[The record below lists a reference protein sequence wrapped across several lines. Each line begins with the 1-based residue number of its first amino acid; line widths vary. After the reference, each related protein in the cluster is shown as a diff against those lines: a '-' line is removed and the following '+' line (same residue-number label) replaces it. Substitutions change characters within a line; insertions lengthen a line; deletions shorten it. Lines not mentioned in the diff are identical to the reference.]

1 MYRALILAASLL
13 FVTPAWAEQLTVVL
27 PIHDVLGKK
36 GARVVHSH
44 DIDAAIA
51 MTVVLDQKAYL
62 CIQGLVNK
70 KLGQRCMTTIENDF
84 EPIPA
89 D

>member
-1 MYRALILAASLL
+1 MTRLLTIIALL
-13 FVTPAWAEQLTVVL
+13 FATPAWAEQLTVVL

-44 DIDAAIA
+44 GTDAAVA
-51 MTVVLDQKAYL
+51 MTVVLDQKVYL
-62 CIQGLVNK
+62 CIQGLVIG
-70 KLGQRCMTTIENDF
+70 KLGQQCMTTIENDF
-84 EPIPA
+84 VPIPA